1 MSRAIQVIVLV
12 VVLVVV
18 IVVVLFVCLCLIGWF
33 FLVCVCGGEG
43 VCFYVFL

>member
-33 FLVCVCGGEG
+33 FLCGGGGEG
-43 VCFYVFL
+43 VCFYGFL